1 MFYEK
6 KVVGIV
12 IGAILAL
19 LIIFVIVNFETL
31 QEFLLTDWVSE
42 GVVGPRDVIK

>member
-1 MFYEK
+1 MRK

-12 IGAILAL
+12 IGAILGL

-31 QEFLLTDWVSE
+31 QEFF
-42 GVVGPRDVIK
+42 